1 MALRVYGPQ
10 PNEVAVVH
18 WDHDKVLIGDLTTS
32 VLARHSP
39 LLPGPY
45 VEEFVERRKWFRY
58 DDVRTW
64 EDKNQR
70 GINTTGD
77 LADMLT
83 DFLYKVMRPDGNPV
97 LTKDQTVQA
106 KNYILRGLT
115 VGQVEEIIQEVP
127 LTDGVSVGI
136 ERFRLADLAQ
146 TLFSDGLGIA
156 VDHQR
161 NRLSLDAG
169 GGVPALLE
177 GIPSNSIT
185 HSRDGLDIDLLA
197 YTGARLSGDVVK
209 YDKWEASKDYR
220 DGFTSGLTWGNV
232 AIIDDSAANVRQMKA
247 AWSEGAVVVA
257 FNPTEPHFKQF
268 KGAGIPVLKQDEPDV
283 SPFVDIVLEA
293 DLARRAVLIQRYC
306 V

>member
-115 VGQVEEIIQEVP
+115 VGQ
-127 LTDGVSVGI
+127 G
-136 ERFRLADLAQ
+136 
-146 TLFSDGLGIA
+146 
-156 VDHQR
+156 
-161 NRLSLDAG
+161 
-169 GGVPALLE
+169 
-177 GIPSNSIT
+177 
-185 HSRDGLDIDLLA
+185 
-197 YTGARLSGDVVK
+197 
-209 YDKWEASKDYR
+209 
-220 DGFTSGLTWGNV
+220 
-232 AIIDDSAANVRQMKA
+232 
-247 AWSEGAVVVA
+247 
-257 FNPTEPHFKQF
+257 
-268 KGAGIPVLKQDEPDV
+268 
-283 SPFVDIVLEA
+283 
-293 DLARRAVLIQRYC
+293 
-306 V
+306 